1 MFFKFV
7 YIFCIMIFFVDKM
20 FFRIDLRVFVCDV
33 LMFLVG
39 VLSVLVML
47 YFGVEMSFEIFNV
60 LVILKIDV

>member
-20 FFRIDLRVFVCDV
+20 FFRIYLRVFVCDV